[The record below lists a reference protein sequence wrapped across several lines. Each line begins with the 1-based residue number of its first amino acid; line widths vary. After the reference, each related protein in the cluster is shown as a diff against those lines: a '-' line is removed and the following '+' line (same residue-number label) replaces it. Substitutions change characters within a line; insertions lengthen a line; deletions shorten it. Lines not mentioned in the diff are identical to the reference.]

1 MGVYKFKLPDI
12 GEGVVEAEITAW
24 HVKIGDRVEE
34 DAPIAD
40 AMTDKATIELT
51 SPVDGVITTVACEE
65 GEILAVGAD
74 LVVFDVEGDDT
85 ALDIKAEIET
95 DVAAA
100 DTSQA
105 TASSS
110 GGVYR
115 FKLPDIGEGVVEAEI
130 TAWHVNVGDEV
141 EEDDPVADAMTDKAT
156 IELTA
161 PVKGRVAIRAC
172 DEGEILA
179 VGADLIVFEV
189 ESGGE
194 LVPDN
199 DSVDE
204 SQNAEDAGP
213 TPLSTAIA
221 PTGKGKA
228 FVPKP
233 IKKPSSK
240 APTRTS
246 NTNKDGAVLASPAV
260 RKRAKTSGVDLTKV
274 KASGADGQI
283 IHADLDALETRLVP
297 VDGETRIKVIG
308 LRRVI
313 ATRMAESKRN
323 IPHFTYVD
331 EIDVTEL
338 EALRK
343 RANEKRGEDRAK
355 LTVLPFIIRALANV
369 LEDWPQFNAHYLDEQ
384 GFVSRFSD
392 LNLGIAAQTDNGL
405 VVPVLKRAQTLTVWE
420 MAEEIARLAEGVR
433 NNSISKD
440 DLTGSTTTLTSLG
453 PLGGIVTT
461 PVINRPEVAIFGPNK
476 IRPKLVLEGGE
487 VKERLVMNFSVSC
500 DHRVIDGYDAAAMI
514 QDLKAQ
520 IEDPVFM
527 FLS

>member
-24 HVKIGDRVEE
+24 HVKVGDRVEE

-51 SPVDGVITTVACEE
+51 SPVDGVITTVACDE

-74 LVVFDVEGDDT
+74 LVVFDVEGDQGSIVTDT
-85 ALDIKAEIET
+85 PEENLPEPSGD
-95 DVAAA
+95 
-100 DTSQA
+100 
-105 TASSS
+105 SSS
-110 GGVYR
+110 ETATSTGSYA

-141 EEDDPVADAMTDKAT
+141 EEDDPIADAMTDKAT

-161 PVKGRVAIRAC
+161 PVKGRVTSRAC
-172 DEGEILA
+172 EDGEILA
-179 VGADLIVFEV
+179 VGADLVIFEV
-189 ESGGE
+189 EGGGTPE
-194 LVPDN
+194 ATNPHPAN
-199 DSVDE
+199 DSGESLADDE
-204 SQNAEDAGP
+204 P
-213 TPLSTAIA
+213 TPLSTAIT
-221 PTGKGKA
+221 PSGKSKT

-233 IKKPSSK
+233 IKKARSK
-240 APTRTS
+240 APTQS
-246 NTNKDGAVLASPAV
+246 SSANKIGAILASPAV
-260 RKRAKTSGVDLTKV
+260 RKRAKTAGIDLATV
-274 KASGADGQI
+274 KASGAEGQI

-331 EIDVTEL
+331 EIDVTAL
-338 EALRK
+338 EDLRK
-343 RANEKRGEDRAK
+343 RANEKRGDGRAK

-369 LEDWPQFNAHYLDEQ
+369 LQDWPQFNAHYMDEQ

-405 VVPVLKRAQTLTVWE
+405 VVPVLKL
-420 MAEEIARLAEGVR
+420 
-433 NNSISKD
+433 
-440 DLTGSTTTLTSLG
+440 SL
-453 PLGGIVTT
+453 IH
-461 PVINRPEVAIFGPNK
+461 I
-476 IRPKLVLEGGE
+476 
-487 VKERLVMNFSVSC
+487 
-500 DHRVIDGYDAAAMI
+500 
-514 QDLKAQ
+514 
-520 IEDPVFM
+520 
-527 FLS
+527 